1 MRTIHRNLF
10 MSRGGKGGGQ
20 KVGRE
25 GGREEGREGGRKE
38 GRERKKREENVR
50 EIMKCNQYTKNRS
63 PWRPTIRGISCESPE
78 YDKHIVHI
86 QLPHNFISFLL
97 WWRHCLAT
105 QGTAVK
111 RWQVNGMENIYKY
124 ASELAS
130 FPGCAHVA
138 WEWGYTDVD
147 QWKHGISLIRR
158 CGYNFFFFLLA
169 FVWLL
174 FKGSV

>member
-1 MRTIHRNLF
+1 
-10 MSRGGKGGGQ
+10 
-20 KVGRE
+20 
-25 GGREEGREGGRKE
+25 
-38 GRERKKREENVR
+38 
-50 EIMKCNQYTKNRS
+50 MKCNQYTKNRS

-97 WWRHCLAT
+97 WWGHCLAT

-111 RWQVNGMENIYKY
+111 KWQVNGTENIYKY

-158 CGYNFFFFLLA
+158 CGYKFFFFFAARFCVATIQGQRLIPRKA
-169 FVWLL
+169 SRHQRWLD
-174 FKGSV
+174 KVCTSDAVVSVKHCQ